1 MSVWMWLLLYGMMS
15 LLYKWIISWGGA
27 RYIQGWKSIFFLN
40 MESGA
45 WNEEQIRAMAL
56 LLWVLS
62 TLLFMAG
69 LFYPDL
75 RTYKMLS

>member
-1 MSVWMWLLLYGMMS
+1 MSVWMWLLLYVMMS

-27 RYIQGWKSIFFLN
+27 RSIQGWKSIFFLH
-40 MESGA
+40 MESSS

-62 TLLFMAG
+62 TLWFMVG
-69 LFYPDL
+69 LFYPEL
-75 RTYKMLS
+75 RTYKLIS